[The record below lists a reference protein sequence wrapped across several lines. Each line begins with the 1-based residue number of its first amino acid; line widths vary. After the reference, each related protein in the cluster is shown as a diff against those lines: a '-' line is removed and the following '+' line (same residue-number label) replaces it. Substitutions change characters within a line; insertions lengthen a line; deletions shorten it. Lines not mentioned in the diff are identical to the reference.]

1 MIGRTI
7 RGPRSRLTPDRRL
20 GQHRRMH
27 PNVARC
33 HLLAEVLAADGMM
46 AEEERALLEDEM
58 AKLEVPEA
66 EREQIRHFEGTA
78 GALALVATLP
88 EEERQAIVDHLVEA
102 ALADGKLTP
111 AETATVKRI
120 AEALQLGS

>member
-1 MIGRTI
+1 
-7 RGPRSRLTPDRRL
+7 
-20 GQHRRMH
+20 MH

-46 AEEERALLEDEM
+46 TEEERGLLEQEM
-58 AKLEVPEA
+58 AELQLSEADRDLVRHFEGAAGAVAIAATLPEA
-66 EREQIRHFEGTA
+66 ERQ
-78 GALALVATLP
+78 AL
-88 EEERQAIVDHLVEA
+88 VDHLVEA

-111 AETATVKRI
+111 AETAVVKRL

>member
-1 MIGRTI
+1 
-7 RGPRSRLTPDRRL
+7 
-20 GQHRRMH
+20 MH

-46 AEEERALLEDEM
+46 TEEERGLLEEEM
-58 AKLEVPEA
+58 AKLELSA
-66 EREQIRHFEGTA
+66 ADRELVRHFEGGA
-78 GALALVATLP
+78 GAVALVATLP
-88 EEERQAIVDHLVEA
+88 EDERQALVDHLVEA

-120 AEALQLGS
+120 ALALQLGS